1 LVGII
6 NDDYGVFERISQI
19 NIDYKWNVYI
29 RINARIRVLVHINLI
44 NTDIYLLN
52 VNSYIV
58 YRSTVVGWLGGW
70 VVYNKSIFIF
80 YKIDFNNY
88 TGSLNR

>member
-1 LVGII
+1 MKQEVYVIFNIFIRFHGVPRIGII
-6 NDDYGVFERISQI
+6 NDYGVFERISQI

-52 VNSYIV
+52 VNSLSYIV
-58 YRSTVVGWLGGW
+58 RRWLGGW
-70 VVYNKSIFIF
+70 VVGGI
-80 YKIDFNNY
+80 
-88 TGSLNR
+88 